1 MVFDVAGGGKYAT
14 RQHRRVLISKR
25 LSACHRRAAEYADE
39 HAYQAA
45 MNFYDIHV
53 AIIQSRQGWHVTG
66 QGWPFSG
73 CSGTGAA
80 SPATWRDQG
89 DYLEALS

>member
-1 MVFDVAGGGKYAT
+1 MGARSACAL
-14 RQHRRVLISKR
+14 LISKQ

-39 HAYQAA
+39 DAFQAT

-53 AIIQSRQGWHVTG
+53 AIIPSRHGWHMTG
-66 QGWPFSG
+66 QGRPFCG